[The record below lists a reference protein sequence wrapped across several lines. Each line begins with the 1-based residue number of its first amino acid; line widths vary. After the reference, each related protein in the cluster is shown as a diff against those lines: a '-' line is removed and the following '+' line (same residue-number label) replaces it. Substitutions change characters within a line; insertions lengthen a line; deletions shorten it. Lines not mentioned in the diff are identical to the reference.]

1 MGERKMRKLL
11 ALALSLATMGF
22 VASSAEAKSTET
34 SINAATTVST
44 NALPPQIRIQLG
56 GRRRGW
62 RNDGWR
68 NAHRFRTVTSTRL
81 VRYGWQTYR
90 ETYETTYMPNG
101 NVRTRLISRI
111 RVR

>member
-1 MGERKMRKLL
+1 MRKLL
-11 ALALSLATMGF
+11 ALTLSLATLGF
-22 VASSAEAKSTET
+22 VASSAEAKTNET
-34 SINAATTVST
+34 SLTAATTVST

-62 RNDGWR
+62 GRGND
-68 NAHRFRTVTSTRL
+68 HRFRTVTQTRL
-81 VRYGWQTYR
+81 VRYGWQTFR

-101 NVRTRLISRI
+101 NVRTRLISRV